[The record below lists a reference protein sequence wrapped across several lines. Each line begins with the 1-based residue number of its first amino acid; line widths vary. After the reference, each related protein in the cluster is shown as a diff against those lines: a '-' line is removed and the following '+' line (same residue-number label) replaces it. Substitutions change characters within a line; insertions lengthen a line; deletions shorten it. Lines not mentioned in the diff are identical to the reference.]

1 MRSTRTRLLG
11 AAAVTAF
18 ITASTVCAA
27 PAAQADGGYYGS
39 WTLTTFKLGKKT
51 MKCNNPPN
59 DEGMCAA
66 GMTLDL
72 RANYRYKS
80 TIKGFDLLIAPG
92 KGAFVTATVTFGR
105 GSGGCGNVGN
115 RRGRACRI
123 GRGCSGRTTER
134 KRCGAGRVAEG
145 FDRGAWRHVGWR
157 HDQAI
162 ESDRDASG
170 RRR

>member
-18 ITASTVCAA
+18 IAASTVCAA

-51 MKCNNPPN
+51 MKCDSPPN

-72 RANYRYKS
+72 KANYRYTS
-80 TIKGFDLLIAPG
+80 TIEGFNLLIAPG
-92 KGAFVTATVTFGR
+92 KGDFVTATVPGTGSHVIVLNLEAFPTFLRSWNVTLKGTR
-105 GSGGCGNVGN
+105 YGAPQKMVLSGSFGENPEDPSDDAPVKLVF
-115 RRGRACRI
+115 RRDG
-123 GRGCSGRTTER
+123 
-134 KRCGAGRVAEG
+134 K
-145 FDRGAWRHVGWR
+145 
-157 HDQAI
+157 
-162 ESDRDASG
+162 
-170 RRR
+170 

>member
-18 ITASTVCAA
+18 IAVSTVCAA

-72 RANYRYKS
+72 KANYRYKS

-92 KGAFVTATVTFGR
+92 KGAFVTATVPGTGSHIIVLNLDAFPTFLRSWNLTLKGTR
-105 GSGGCGNVGN
+105 YGAPQKMVLSGSLGENP
-115 RRGRACRI
+115 
-123 GRGCSGRTTER
+123 E
-134 KRCGAGRVAEG
+134 
-145 FDRGAWRHVGWR
+145 DP
-157 HDQAI
+157 
-162 ESDRDASG
+162 SDDATVTLVFQRNG
-170 RRR
+170 K